1 MMGSFFLLVAL
12 LIGLFI
18 AGVAFINNQVV
29 TLNYYFGQISL
40 TLFMLILGSAV
51 AGALVM
57 IFFGFYRSV
66 HKFVNTRAERRNEKE
81 MQRRVDHLE
90 KDKRNLK
97 DDLGKRQSEIDDAA
111 SRASDDVRDENKK
124 LQAELDR
131 QKKDHENT
139 AEKERRDLDD
149 KNKKREA
156 DLDRRQAE
164 NEADREKVYAD
175 RS

>member
-1 MMGSFFLLVAL
+1 MGSIFLLVAL
-12 LIGLFI
+12 LIGLLI

-57 IFFGFYRSV
+57 IFFGFYRSI
-66 HKFVNTRAERRNEKE
+66 HKYVNSRAERRNEKE
-81 MQRRVDHLE
+81 MQRRVNHLE
-90 KDKRNLK
+90 KDKSNLK
-97 DDLGKRQSEIDDAA
+97 DDLGKQQSDREDAA
-111 SRASDDVRDENKK
+111 SRATEDVRNENKK
-124 LQAELDR
+124 LHAELER
-131 QKKDHENT
+131 QKMEYDDAAEN
-139 AEKERRDLDD
+139 AQRDLDD

-164 NEADREKVYAD
+164 NEADRAKVYAGKD
-175 RS
+175 

>member
-1 MMGSFFLLVAL
+1 MGSIFLFLAL
-12 LIGLFI
+12 LIGLLI
-18 AGVAFINNQVV
+18 AGVAFVNNQVV

-57 IFFGFYRSV
+57 IFFGFYRSI
-66 HKFVNTRAERRNEKE
+66 HKYVNNRAERRNEKE
-81 MQRRVDHLE
+81 MQRRVNHLE
-90 KDKRNLK
+90 KDKSNLK
-97 DDLGKRQSEIDDAA
+97 ADLGKQQSDREDAA
-111 SRASDDVRDENKK
+111 AKATEDVRNENKK
-124 LQAELDR
+124 LHAELDQQKMEYNDVAENAR
-131 QKKDHENT
+131 Q
-139 AEKERRDLDD
+139 DLDE

-175 RS
+175 RN

>member
-1 MMGSFFLLVAL
+1 MGSFFLLLAL
-12 LIGLFI
+12 LVSLFI
-18 AGVAFINNQVV
+18 AGLAFMNNQVV
-29 TLNYYFGQISL
+29 TVSYYFGQISL
-40 TLFMLILGSAV
+40 SLFMLIVGSAV

-57 IFFGFYRSV
+57 IFFNFYNSIR
-66 HKFVNTRAERRNEKE
+66 KYVNTRAERRNEKE

-97 DDLGKRQSEIDDAA
+97 DDLGKRQSEIEDAA

-131 QKKDHENT
+131 QKKDHEDT

-164 NEADREKVYAD
+164 NEADREKAYAD

>member
-1 MMGSFFLLVAL
+1 MGSIFLLVAL
-12 LIGLFI
+12 LIGLLI

-29 TLNYYFGQISL
+29 TVSYYFGQISL
-40 TLFMLILGSAV
+40 TLFTLIIGSAV

-57 IFFGFYRSV
+57 IFFGFYRSI
-66 HKFVNTRAERRNEKE
+66 HKYVNNRAERRNEKE

-97 DDLGKRQSEIDDAA
+97 DDLGKRQTEREDAA
-111 SRASDDVRDENKK
+111 LRASDDVQNENKK

-131 QKKDHENT
+131 QKKDHEDT
-139 AEKERRDLDD
+139 AEKARRDLED